1 MKLNRKVS
9 GRTLMVAGVSLMAM
23 VAASASYGFAAR
35 HDDDEKSKKRER
47 TVIEL
52 TTSNGDMVI
61 ERKDGKVFINGEE
74 VTSDDGRVIELDSDG
89 GTLVINGKEI
99 SLNGKIIVG
108 GKGHAFFG
116 DGNRVMLHGTKIE
129 ELECL
134 HEMKTDG
141 DAEDDE
147 ATVELSDDEDGKD
160 GCKFVYSFN
169 FSDDEHMSGD
179 HKRFN
184 FRFGGKDG
192 DHKRE
197 WFSNKRGGHTF
208 SFNSDEAGSANKDA
222 IAEVEKSLASVENR
236 LKKAKKK
243 SEKKALRAAKAGLE
257 TALKAMKSS
266 TGHGNMMFFGGGDL
280 AFGHGGDARLYEFKN
295 RHGVRGKVRGE
306 LKELLEGLKGEQDDI
321 REMRIEILDDVSGL
335 REVIIDSMGDIDIDL
350 ESGDHDVRVLRF
362 GDLKG
367 LHRRLE
373 GMEEEQLK
381 ALKRAEERLKRRRE
395 ELEKRLEEKKSRDSK
410 DK

>member
-1 MKLNRKVS
+1 MKLNRKIS

-47 TVIEL
+47 TVVEF
-52 TTSNGDMVI
+52 TTDNGHFVV
-61 ERKDGKVFINGEE
+61 ERKDGKVYVNGEE
-74 VTSDDGRVIELDSDG
+74 VSSENGKVIELQRHG
-89 GTLVINGKEI
+89 GKLVINGKEF
-99 SLNGKIIVG
+99 IVDSRVIVDG
-108 GKGHAFFG
+108 EGNAFFG
-116 DGNRVMLHGTKIE
+116 DGNRLTINGKNIE
-129 ELECL
+129 NLECL

-141 DAEDDE
+141 DAEE
-147 ATVELSDDEDGKD
+147 GEETAELSDDEDAKD
-160 GCKFVYSFN
+160 VCKSVYSFN
-169 FSDDEHMSGD
+169 FNDDGHGVGD
-179 HKRFN
+179 LKRFN
-184 FRFGGKDG
+184 FHFGGKGG

-208 SFNSDEAGSANKDA
+208 SFNSGDAGSVNKDA
-222 IAEVEKSLASVENR
+222 IAEVEKSLESVEKR
-236 LKKAKKK
+236 LKKAKKR
-243 SEKKALRAAKAGLE
+243 SEKKALKAAKAGLE
-257 TALKAMKSS
+257 TALKALKS
-266 TGHGNMMFFGGGDL
+266 GGGRGNTMFFGGGDL

-295 RHGVRGKVRGE
+295 RHNFRGKIRGE

-321 REMRIEILDDVSGL
+321 HEMRIEILDDVSGL
-335 REVIIDSMGDIDIDL
+335 REVIKDSMRDIEIEL
-350 ESGDHDVRVLRF
+350 ESGEHEVQVLRF